1 MDYKKIDNVELDG
14 IDYWDAPD
22 FCDAYIASAYYDGK
36 PMTDEQLDEINEDLS
51 DPPLTIEPFD
61 DIILEEVA
69 YIELL
74 IPPTIIDAPQFSI
87 LFESP
92 PNITLVLASI
102 ILLLLPPI
110 IKELQELITQLA
122 KLESVI
128 PLMLPNP
135 NKPTVPVDVETQKL
149 DDVKPVPVPYPIS
162 SGSIDASAVDIDDI
176 VIPLA
181 SSVKQIPD
189 PSTNFLNVNLPD

>member
-1 MDYKKIDNVELDG
+1 VLE
-14 IDYWDAPD
+14 
-22 FCDAYIASAYYDGK
+22 
-36 PMTDEQLDEINEDLS
+36 DEINEDLS
-51 DPPLTIEPFD
+51 DPPLTIEAFD

-69 YIELL
+69 YIELFT
-74 IPPTIIDAPQFSI
+74 PPTIIDAPQFSI
-87 LFESP
+87 PFESP

-122 KLESVI
+122 KLEEVI

-135 NKPTVPVDVETQKL
+135 NKPTVPGDVETQKL